1 MKKFFLVLMGIV
13 TTIAVGSNAGAQQCL
28 DYAPADKVY
37 VKAIFNQV
45 TPVVNRLHELAVQ
58 SNEFKLTPQT
68 QRAAMNREFQYL
80 ANYLTQLGDSSHPV
94 KKKTKIFLNT
104 TIDRSYL
111 GLNGTTVDATTVA
124 EAEAKTYE
132 AIRKTYSAVALLWG
146 CY

>member
-1 MKKFFLVLMGIV
+1 MKKFCFLLLISVS
-13 TTIAVGSNAGAQQCL
+13 TIVGSNAVAQQCL
-28 DYAPADKVY
+28 DYAPADKAY

-45 TPVVNRLHELAVQ
+45 TPVINRLHELAVQ
-58 SNEFKLTPQT
+58 SNEFKLNPQT
-68 QRAAMNREFQYL
+68 QRAAMNGEFQYL

-104 TIDRSYL
+104 TIDRTYL

-132 AIRKTYSAVALLWG
+132 AIRKTFSAVAQLWG